1 MLNFNS
7 NNHNS
12 TYPNYP
18 NYPNSTAEQSM
29 EFREAIDVNL
39 SGYLLKLKRR
49 WKPALAIFLLTVT
62 ATAIGSMFLKKNYA
76 AEGKLLFKQDRL
88 PSLVGL
94 DKEVGELKPLL
105 NNQSPL
111 STQVEV
117 ITSGPVLQET
127 IEELQL
133 KNEEGELL
141 KPDDLRQRL
150 NIKLIGGSDVVEIS
164 YRNPDPKVAANVV
177 NTLMDVYIQR
187 QIRNIQAEPATAK
200 EFINKQLPQ
209 VEAKV
214 AQAESKL
221 REFKETNNVVNLTKE
236 AETTVVELAALNRQM
251 IDVGAELQGVEAQ
264 SAAMRSQLG
273 LNLDQAISANQLGSS
288 PVIQAILTELGNVES
303 QLANERQRFRDNHPS
318 VISLR
323 DKQTSLNEQLQ
334 QQVAQKVGQGVEIAE
349 GLLKTDNLK
358 ENQLEKYINLEI
370 DRLKLQRQLASLSES
385 QQNALVR
392 AKQLPELEKQEQV
405 LLRQVQAARSTYETL
420 LGSLQEVQLAENQQS
435 GNAQI
440 IETALIPEEGSS
452 GRLAVMAL
460 GILLGL
466 FLSNL
471 SVMLLEMQDRSL
483 KTVAEIKQKFPY
495 PILGIIPKEEEH
507 AAGVIV
513 EKQPDSF
520 VSELYRMI
528 QANLK
533 FLGLQQPLK
542 VILLTSSVPEEGK
555 STVSANLAAAVAQLG
570 RRVLLIDGD
579 LRNPSQHRL
588 WNCNNQIGLKDVLT
602 VQKPLDSVLF
612 KPLEHLDMLTAGQVP
627 SNPLALLDSDKMND
641 LVARARQEYDLIVID
656 APPLPITADVLTLST
671 MVDGILFVS
680 RPGVVDEE
688 SAARAKETLAITGKP
703 ILGMVVNGVKAKE
716 FERYSYYAKYAK
728 RYLSRRSSNPEN
740 NGTAKEAGMQKLN
753 RIL

>member
-1 MLNFNS
+1 
-7 NNHNS
+7 
-12 TYPNYP
+12 
-18 NYPNSTAEQSM
+18 M

-62 ATAIGSMFLKKNYA
+62 ATAVLSMFLKKNYT
-76 AEGKLLFKQDRL
+76 AEGKILFKQDRL

-117 ITSGPVLQET
+117 ITSGPILQET

-133 KNEEGELL
+133 KNEEGKLFKPEDL
-141 KPDDLRQRL
+141 KQKL
-150 NIKLIGGSDVVEIS
+150 NIKLIGGTDVVEIG
-164 YRNPDPKVAANVV
+164 YKDLDPKVAANVV

-187 QIRNIQAEPATAK
+187 QIRNIQAEPASAK

-209 VEAKV
+209 VETKV

-221 REFKETNNVVNLTKE
+221 REFKETNNVVNLQKE
-236 AETTVVELAALNRQM
+236 AETTVTELAALNRQM

-264 SAAMRSQLG
+264 SNAMRSQLG
-273 LNLDQAISANQLGSS
+273 LNLDQAIAANQLGNS
-288 PVIQAILTELGNVES
+288 PVIQAILTELGNVETELS
-303 QLANERQRFRDNHPS
+303 KERQRFRDNHPS
-318 VISLR
+318 VVSLR
-323 DKQTSLNEQLQ
+323 DKQASLNEQLQ
-334 QQVAQKVGQGVEIAE
+334 QQIAQKVGQGVKIAE

-358 ENQLEKYINLEI
+358 ENQLEKYITLEI
-370 DRLKLQRQLASLSES
+370 DKLKMQRQLTSLSQSQQASLE
-385 QQNALVR
+385 R
-392 AKQLPELEKQEQV
+392 AKQLPQLEKQEQD

-440 IETALIPEEGSS
+440 IEAALIPEKGSS

-466 FLSNL
+466 FLSNV

-483 KTVAEIKQKFPY
+483 KSVAEIKQRFPY
-495 PILGIIPKEEEH
+495 PILGIIPREEEH
-507 AAGVIV
+507 TTGIIV

-533 FLGLQQPLK
+533 FLGLQRPLK

-555 STVSANLAAAVAQLG
+555 STISANLAAAVAQLG

-588 WNCNNQIGLKDVLT
+588 WNCSNEIGLKDILT
-602 VQKPLDSVLF
+602 VPKPLNSVVL
-612 KPLEHLDMLTAGQVP
+612 KPLEHLDMLTAGHVP
-627 SNPLALLDSDKMND
+627 SNPLALLDSAKMND
-641 LVARARQEYDLIVID
+641 LVARARQEYDLIIID

-671 MVDGILFVS
+671 MVDGLLFVS

-688 SAARAKETLAITGKP
+688 SAARAKETIAITGKP
-703 ILGMVVNGVKAKE
+703 ILGMVINGVKAKE

-728 RYLSRRSSNPEN
+728 RYLSKRPSYPEN
-740 NGTAKEAGMQKLN
+740 NGNAKEVGMQKLN